1 MNHSQLQVGYG
12 TQTADGITLA
22 TVQGVES
29 CWKYRTLDWI
39 NAQSG
44 VQTTTIATSNTDSG
58 VGGSTIRTLLVN
70 AFDCYNDVKYL
81 IG

>member
-12 TQTADGITLA
+12 TQTTDGIALA
-22 TVQGVES
+22 TVLGIES

-44 VQTTTIATSNTDSG
+44 VQTTTIPTTNTDSG
-58 VGGSTIRTLLVN
+58 VAGSTIRTLLVN

>member
-12 TQTADGITLA
+12 TQTADGIPLNIA
-22 TVQGVES
+22 QNVES
-29 CWKYRTLDWI
+29 CYKYRTLDWI

-58 VGGSTIRTLLVN
+58 VGGSTIKTLLVN
-70 AFDCYNDVKYL
+70 AFDCYTDVKYT